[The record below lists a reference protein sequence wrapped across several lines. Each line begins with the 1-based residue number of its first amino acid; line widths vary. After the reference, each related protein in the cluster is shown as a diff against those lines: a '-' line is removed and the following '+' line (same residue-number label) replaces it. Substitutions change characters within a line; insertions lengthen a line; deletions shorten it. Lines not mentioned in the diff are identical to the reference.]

1 LRHTRIEETAASV
14 EVCLD
19 FTVTTWIDLW
29 VPYLPA
35 MTEPP
40 DDNLDH
46 YALGFYAV
54 SKGLRRE
61 DCPYAE
67 GIEAHSQWVAGYDEG
82 VKEKET

>member
-1 LRHTRIEETAASV
+1 
-14 EVCLD
+14 
-19 FTVTTWIDLW
+19 
-29 VPYLPA
+29 
-35 MTEPP
+35 MKEPP

-67 GIEAHSQWVAGYDEG
+67 GIEAHAQWVAGYDEG